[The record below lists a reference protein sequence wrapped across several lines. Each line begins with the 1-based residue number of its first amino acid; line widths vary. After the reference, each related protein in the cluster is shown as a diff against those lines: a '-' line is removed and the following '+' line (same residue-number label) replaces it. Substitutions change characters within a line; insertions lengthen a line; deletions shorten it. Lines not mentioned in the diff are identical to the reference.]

1 MPLFPPSSQDTTT
14 YRNEKGHD
22 VPDSHG
28 DDTDLNDNLQHE
40 SIQDEFI
47 VPSVEVDSNI
57 RQSENSL
64 SASEEDNIPAID
76 EVTPISEDV
85 SVPTPATTNS
95 ESTNIRPTG
104 QIDLSGLLFGIR
116 IMLCLTLQSK
126 LILLVY
132 ILLGVMLFTPK

>member
-1 MPLFPPSSQDTTT
+1 MKKVMMYLILMEMILILMIICSM
-14 YRNEKGHD
+14 
-22 VPDSHG
+22 
-28 DDTDLNDNLQHE
+28 

-57 RQSENSL
+57 QQSENSL

-126 LILLVY
+126 HILLVY

>member
-1 MPLFPPSSQDTTT
+1 MKKVMMYLILMEMILILMIICSM
-14 YRNEKGHD
+14 
-22 VPDSHG
+22 
-28 DDTDLNDNLQHE
+28 

-57 RQSENSL
+57 QQSENSL

>member
-1 MPLFPPSSQDTTT
+1 MYLILMEMILILMIICSM
-14 YRNEKGHD
+14 
-22 VPDSHG
+22 
-28 DDTDLNDNLQHE
+28 

-57 RQSENSL
+57 QQSENSL

-85 SVPTPATTNS
+85 SVPTPATINS

>member
-1 MPLFPPSSQDTTT
+1 MKKVMMYLILMEMILILMIICSM
-14 YRNEKGHD
+14 
-22 VPDSHG
+22 
-28 DDTDLNDNLQHE
+28 

-57 RQSENSL
+57 QQSENSL

-104 QIDLSGLLFGIR
+104 QLDLSGLLFGIR

-126 LILLVY
+126 HILLVY

>member
-1 MPLFPPSSQDTTT
+1 MKKVMMYLILMEMILILMIICSM
-14 YRNEKGHD
+14 
-22 VPDSHG
+22 
-28 DDTDLNDNLQHE
+28 

-57 RQSENSL
+57 QQSENSL

-104 QIDLSGLLFGIR
+104 QLDLSGLLFGIR